1 MSKKPRRTND
11 RARFGLSNPADLL
24 KKLRFDIER
33 LLLAEAGS
41 RGKEVIYAAMD
52 CAVTIVAIK
61 DWTKRY
67 RERQGLPPIDF
78 HKQVPRF
85 AIANE
90 IANGMK
96 HYIVENEHAKEY
108 GFFSG
113 SVFLRAS
120 GGQPVNVPHFV
131 FIGWDD
137 ETLSRPRRGAS
148 VLWCA
153 CYYGQAILS

>member
-1 MSKKPRRTND
+1 MSKKAKRIND

-24 KKLRFDIER
+24 GKLRFDIER
-33 LLLAEAGS
+33 MRLAEAES
-41 RGKEVIYAAMD
+41 RGREVIYAAMD

-85 AIANE
+85 AIASE

-96 HYIVENEHAKEY
+96 HYIVENEHAKES

-113 SVFLRAS
+113 AIFLKSS
-120 GGQPVNVPHFV
+120 GGKPVKVPHFV
-131 FIGWDD
+131 TVGWGD
-137 ETLSRPRRGAS
+137 ETLNPRQVFEEIAS
-148 VLWCA
+148 TIQSLFVPD
-153 CYYGQAILS
+153 